1 MAYVYQHIRKDTN
14 QPFYIGIGSD
24 LNFYRANK
32 FSERNEIWER
42 IKNKTEILVEILH
55 DNIEWEDACVIEI
68 ELIKKYGRINN
79 KTGILSNMTD
89 GGEGTLNRVI
99 NEETRYLLGNG
110 NRGKKRTEESKLKQS
125 EITKGVKKSKSHSEK
140 IREYRI
146 GKKMSEE
153 TKRKISEN
161 SKGRSSWNKGIKFS
175 EESKLK
181 MSNSKKGKK
190 TSSDNPNSKIV
201 LNTENGIYYNTLKE
215 AAISVNMGYSN
226 FKRKIKINKIN
237 FKYV

>member
-1 MAYVYQHIRKDTN
+1 VAYVYQHIRKDTN
-14 QPFYIGIGSD
+14 HPFYIGIGSD

-55 DNIEWEDACVIEI
+55 NNIEWGEACKIEI

-79 KTGILSNMTD
+79 KTGFLSNMTD
-89 GGEGTLNRVI
+89 GGEGTLNKVI
-99 NEETRYLLGNG
+99 NENTKYLLGNG

-125 EITKGVKKSKSHSEK
+125 EVTKGIKKSKSHSEK
-140 IREYRI
+140 IRKYRI

-175 EESKLK
+175 EESKVK

-215 AAISVNMGYSN
+215 AALSINMGYSN

>member
-1 MAYVYQHIRKDTN
+1 VAYVYQHIRKDTN
-14 QPFYIGIGSD
+14 EPFYIGIGSD

-55 DNIEWEDACVIEI
+55 NNIEWDEACEIEI

-79 KTGILSNMTD
+79 KTGILSNMTN

-99 NEETRYLLGNG
+99 NEDTRYLLGNG
-110 NRGKKRTEESKLKQS
+110 NRGKQRTDESRLKQS
-125 EITKGVKKSKSHSEK
+125 ITNKGVKKTKEHCEK
-140 IREYRI
+140 IRQYRL
-146 GKKMSEE
+146 GQKMSEE
-153 TKRKISEN
+153 SKKKMSEN
-161 SKGRSSWNKGIKFS
+161 SKGRQTWNKGVKFT
-175 EESKLK
+175 EESKIK

-190 TSSDNPNSKIV
+190 TSGNNPNSKIV
-201 LNTENGIYYNTLKE
+201 LNTENGIYYDTLKD
-215 AAISVNMGYSN
+215 AALSVNIGYSN
-226 FKRKIKINKIN
+226 FKQKIKKNKIN

>member
-1 MAYVYQHIRKDTN
+1 LAYVYQHIRKDTN

-55 DNIEWEDACVIEI
+55 NNIEWEEACEIEI
-68 ELIKKYGRINN
+68 QLIKKYGRINN

-89 GGEGTLNRVI
+89 GGEGTLNKVI
-99 NEETRYLLGNG
+99 SDDTRYLLGNG
-110 NRGKKRTEESKLKQS
+110 VRGKQRTDESRLKQS
-125 EITKGVKKSKSHSEK
+125 ITSKGIKKTKEHSEK
-140 IREYRI
+140 IRQYRL

-153 TKRKISEN
+153 SKKKMSEN
-161 SKGRSSWNKGIKFS
+161 SKGRQTWNKGVKFS
-175 EESKLK
+175 EESKIK
-181 MSNSKKGKK
+181 MRDSKKGKNILG
-190 TSSDNPNSKIV
+190 SNPNSKIV
-201 LNTENGIYYNTLKE
+201 LNTENGIYYDTLKE
-215 AAISVNMGYSN
+215 AAISVNIGYSN
-226 FKRKIKINKIN
+226 FKQKIKKNKIN

>member
-1 MAYVYQHIRKDTN
+1 VAYVYQHIRKDTN
-14 QPFYIGIGSD
+14 EPFYIGIGSD

-215 AAISVNMGYSN
+215 AAISVNMGYSK
-226 FKRKIKINKIN
+226 FQKKNKN
-237 FKYV
+237 K

>member
-14 QPFYIGIGSD
+14 EPFYIGIGSD

-55 DNIEWEDACVIEI
+55 NNIEWEEACEIEI
-68 ELIKKYGRINN
+68 QLIKKYGRINN

-99 NEETRYLLGNG
+99 SDDTRYLLGNG
-110 NRGKKRTEESKLKQS
+110 NRGKKRTEESKQKQS
-125 EITKGVKKSKSHSEK
+125 EVTKGVKKSKPHGEK
-140 IREYRI
+140 IREFRI

-161 SKGRSSWNKGIKFS
+161 SKGRSSWNKGVKFS
-175 EESKLK
+175 EESKIK
-181 MSNSKKGKK
+181 MSKSKKGKN
-190 TSSDNPNSKIV
+190 TLGDNPNSKIV
-201 LNTENGIYYNTLKE
+201 LNIENGVYYETLKE
-215 AAISVNMGYSN
+215 AAMAVNMGYSN
-226 FKRKIKINKIN
+226 FKEKIRKNKIN

>member
-1 MAYVYQHIRKDTN
+1 LAYVYQHIRKDTN

>member
-42 IKNKTEILVEILH
+42 IKKKTEILVEILH
-55 DNIEWEDACVIEI
+55 NNIEWGEACKIEI

-89 GGEGTLNRVI
+89 GGEGTLNKVI
-99 NEETRYLLGNG
+99 NEDTRYLLGNG

-125 EITKGVKKSKSHSEK
+125 EVTKGVKKSKSHSEK

-215 AAISVNMGYSN
+215 AAISINMGYSN

>member
-55 DNIEWEDACVIEI
+55 NNIEWEEACGIEI
-68 ELIKKYGRINN
+68 QLIKKYGRINN

-99 NEETRYLLGNG
+99 NNDTRYLLGNG

-125 EITKGVKKSKSHSEK
+125 NVTKGVKKSKYHSEK
-140 IREYRI
+140 IDT
-146 GKKMSEE
+146 GTKM
-153 TKRKISEN
+153 
-161 SKGRSSWNKGIKFS
+161 
-175 EESKLK
+175 
-181 MSNSKKGKK
+181 
-190 TSSDNPNSKIV
+190 
-201 LNTENGIYYNTLKE
+201 
-215 AAISVNMGYSN
+215 
-226 FKRKIKINKIN
+226 KIKIK
-237 FKYV
+237 

>member
-1 MAYVYQHIRKDTN
+1 VAYVYQHIRKDTN

-42 IKNKTEILVEILH
+42 IKKKTEILVEILH
-55 DNIEWEDACVIEI
+55 NNIEWGEACKIEI

-79 KTGILSNMTD
+79 KTGFLSNMTD
-89 GGEGTLNRVI
+89 GGEGTLNKVI
-99 NEETRYLLGNG
+99 NEDTRYLLGNG

-125 EITKGVKKSKSHSEK
+125 EVTKGIKKSKSHSEK
-140 IREYRI
+140 IRKYRI

-215 AAISVNMGYSN
+215 AALSINMGYSN

>member
-42 IKNKTEILVEILH
+42 IKKKTEILVEILH
-55 DNIEWEDACVIEI
+55 NNIEWDEACKIEI

-89 GGEGTLNRVI
+89 GGEGTLNKVI
-99 NEETRYLLGNG
+99 NEDTRYLLGNG

-125 EITKGVKKSKSHSEK
+125 EVTKGVKKSKSHSEK

>member
-55 DNIEWEDACVIEI
+55 NNIEWEDACQIEI
-68 ELIKKYGRINN
+68 QLIKKYGRINN

-99 NEETRYLLGNG
+99 SDDTRYLLGNG
-110 NRGKKRTEESKLKQS
+110 VRGKQRTDESRLKQS
-125 EITKGVKKSKSHSEK
+125 ITSKGIKKTKEHSEK
-140 IREYRI
+140 IRQYRL

-153 TKRKISEN
+153 SKKKMSEN
-161 SKGRSSWNKGIKFS
+161 SKGRQTWNKGVKFS
-175 EESKLK
+175 EESKIK
-181 MSNSKKGKK
+181 MRDSKKGKNILG
-190 TSSDNPNSKIV
+190 SNPNSKIV
-201 LNTENGIYYNTLKE
+201 LNTENGIYYDTLKE
-215 AAISVNMGYSN
+215 AAISVNIGYSN
-226 FKRKIKINKIN
+226 FKQKIKKNKIN

>member
-24 LNFYRANK
+24 LGFYRANK

-55 DNIEWEDACVIEI
+55 NNIEWEDACQIEI
-68 ELIKKYGRINN
+68 QLIKKYGRINN

-89 GGEGTLNRVI
+89 GGEGTLNKVI

-125 EITKGVKKSKSHSEK
+125 KVTKGVKKSKSHTEK
-140 IREYRI
+140 IRQYRI
-146 GKKMSEE
+146 GKKLSEE

-175 EESKLK
+175 DESKIK

-190 TSSDNPNSKIV
+190 TSGDNPNSKIV
-201 LNTENGIYYNTLKE
+201 LNTENGVFYETLKE
-215 AAISVNMGYSN
+215 AAISINMGYSN

>member
-14 QPFYIGIGSD
+14 EPFYIGIGSD

-215 AAISVNMGYSN
+215 AAISVNMGYSK
-226 FKRKIKINKIN
+226 FQKKNKN
-237 FKYV
+237 K

>member
-14 QPFYIGIGSD
+14 KPFYIGIGSD
-24 LNFYRANK
+24 FNFYRANK
-32 FSERNEIWER
+32 FLGRNEIWER

-55 DNIEWEDACVIEI
+55 NDIEWSDACKIEI

-99 NEETRYLLGNG
+99 SEDTRYLLGNG
-110 NRGKKRTEESKLKQS
+110 NRGKKRTEKSKLKQS
-125 EITKGVKKSKSHSEK
+125 QVTKGVKKPKSHGEK

-153 TKRKISEN
+153 TKRRMSEN
-161 SKGRSSWNKGIKFS
+161 SKGRSSWNKGIPFS
-175 EESKLK
+175 EESKIK

-190 TSSDNPNSKIV
+190 TLGDNPNSKIV

-215 AAISVNMGYSN
+215 AAISINMGYSS
-226 FKRKIKINKIN
+226 FKEKIKINKIN

>member
-1 MAYVYQHIRKDTN
+1 
-14 QPFYIGIGSD
+14 
-24 LNFYRANK
+24 
-32 FSERNEIWER
+32 
-42 IKNKTEILVEILH
+42 
-55 DNIEWEDACVIEI
+55 
-68 ELIKKYGRINN
+68 
-79 KTGILSNMTD
+79 MTD
-89 GGEGTLNRVI
+89 GGEGTLNKVI
-99 NEETRYLLGNG
+99 NEDTRYLLGNG

>member
-1 MAYVYQHIRKDTN
+1 VAYVYQHIRKDTN

-42 IKNKTEILVEILH
+42 IKKKTEILVEILH
-55 DNIEWEDACVIEI
+55 NNIEWGEACKIEI

-89 GGEGTLNRVI
+89 GGEGTLNKVI
-99 NEETRYLLGNG
+99 NEDTRYLLGNG

-125 EITKGVKKSKSHSEK
+125 EVTKGVKKSKSHSEK

-215 AAISVNMGYSN
+215 AAISINMGYSN